1 MLLQSIQPLSEPY
14 VPSIGTGRPRWA
26 GPKTSPH
33 GWDMNCPCDV
43 AAFAVFTAQVDH
55 NHILLIPK
63 LGHAWTYPRNPKNS
77 QFCGNKKRK
86 DHSFGC
92 ANQHERVS

>member
-1 MLLQSIQPLSEPY
+1 MCRVLAQEGHDGLVQKHLHKFLDLLEEI
-14 VPSIGTGRPRWA
+14 
-26 GPKTSPH
+26 H

-63 LGHAWTYPRNPKNS
+63 LGHPPS
-77 QFCGNKKRK
+77 
-86 DHSFGC
+86 D
-92 ANQHERVS
+92 